1 MSELLLLACVLLS
14 WIITCQSGPW
24 RPCTDLLPLDLLS
37 RVLPV
42 SSRAQDGIRMV
53 QSRGARGFQFSGSPQ
68 LFSFPASQLFIN
80 CNFFP
85 AEFSIVFTLK
95 IPQMAPEKSE
105 YIFTLLEGDSDE
117 PLLGLRLSQNK
128 FQVLQKGHSN
138 RKRITFKAVGLDDN
152 RWHTVV
158 LAVTGRYTILTVD
171 CGIPLEL
178 VLEKPFPDDLD
189 TTGSRFFIASKRRW
203 NGLFSGLLRQ
213 LVLLPGSDAT
223 SQICPSSEPQLSALS
238 VPQALLHLPIK
249 PSSTDLPL
257 HPYEAEVR
265 VTAGV
270 SPPCSHSEE
279 GQLWF
284 NTLKK
289 GLFLCDGIMWLT
301 MLQVKEKLDYLEDHQ
316 DLFTNSETFDIE
328 VFHIP
333 SIGLFMATANRDSDL
348 GSGIYKWTDGR
359 FERYQNISTYDAQA
373 WQYFTVGKKKFLV
386 VANCRSKDAGDQEQ
400 SVIYKWSSRKLKFIR
415 YQTLNTHS
423 ARDWE
428 AFNIQDETFLA
439 VANHRQGEINHNI
452 DSVIYKWNPD
462 TQFFEVNQTI
472 PTTGAYDW
480 EFFAIG
486 PYYFLVV
493 ANTFNGRSTVID
505 STIYIW
511 LEGMF
516 QPYQSITT
524 FGAIDWEMFQIENRV
539 FLAVANSQM
548 LTEEGKILYSINSTI
563 YELSMTS
570 QTFIK
575 FQDIE
580 TNSALDWEYFTV
592 GDDKFLVVAN
602 SYDGSSYSLNSVI
615 YRWQGYEGFIPVH
628 RLSTN
633 GCRDWEFFNTT
644 DGSYLIYSSARAA
657 LSKVLKL
664 RTI

>member
-85 AEFSIVFTLK
+85 AEFSIVVTLK
-95 IPQMAPEKSE
+95 IPQMAPEKNE
-105 YIFTLLEGDSDE
+105 YIFTLLEENSDE

-128 FQVLQKGHSN
+128 FHFLQKGHGS

-178 VLEKPFPDDLD
+178 VLEKPFPDNLD
-189 TTGSRFFIASKRRW
+189 TAGSRFFIASKRRW

-223 SQICPSSEPQLSALS
+223 SQICPSSEPRLSALS
-238 VPQALLHLPIK
+238 
-249 PSSTDLPL
+249 
-257 HPYEAEVR
+257 AEVR

-270 SPPCSHSEE
+270 SPPCGHSEE

-284 NTLKK
+284 NTLKR

-301 MLQVKEKLDYLEDHQ
+301 MLQVKEKLDYVEDHQ

-333 SIGLFMATANRDSDL
+333 SVGLFMATANRDSII
-348 GSGIYKWTDGR
+348 GSGIYRWTDGR

-373 WQYFTVGKKKFLV
+373 LQYFTVGKKKFLI

-400 SVIYKWSSRKLKFIR
+400 SVIFKWSSRKLKFIR

-439 VANHRQGEINHNI
+439 VANHRQGERNHNI
-452 DSVIYKWNPD
+452 DSVIYKWNPV
-462 TQFFEVNQTI
+462 TEFFEVNQTI

-480 EFFAIG
+480 EFFTIG

-516 QPYQSITT
+516 QPYQSIT
-524 FGAIDWEMFQIENRV
+524 
-539 FLAVANSQM
+539 M

>member
-1 MSELLLLACVLLS
+1 MSELLLLACALLS

-24 RPCTDLLPLDLLS
+24 RPCTDMLQLDLLS
-37 RVLPV
+37 RVLPGTGT
-42 SSRAQDGIRMV
+42 AQDGIHIV
-53 QSRGARGFQFSGSPQ
+53 QSRGSRGFQFSGSPQ
-68 LFSFPASQLFIN
+68 LFRFPASQLFVN

-85 AEFSIVFTLK
+85 AEFSIVVTLK
-95 IPQMAPEKSE
+95 IPQITPEKSE
-105 YIFTLLEGDSDE
+105 YIFTLLDGDSDE
-117 PLLGLRLSQNK
+117 LLLGLRLSQNNLH
-128 FQVLQKGHSN
+128 FLQKGHGPK
-138 RKRITFKAVGLDDN
+138 KRTTFKAVGLDDN

-158 LAVTGRYTILTVD
+158 LAVTGHYTILTVD
-171 CGIPLEL
+171 CGRPLEL
-178 VLEKPFPDDLD
+178 VLESPFPDDLD
-189 TTGSRFFIASKRRW
+189 TTGSTFFIASRRRW
-203 NGLFSGLLRQ
+203 NGLFSGLIRQ

-223 SQICPSSEPQLSALS
+223 SRICPSSEPRLSALS

-265 VTAGV
+265 VTAGE
-270 SPPCSHSEE
+270 SPPCGHSEE

-284 NTLKK
+284 STLKK
-289 GLFLCDGIMWLT
+289 GLFLCDGMMWLT
-301 MLQVKEKLDYLEDHQ
+301 MLQVKEKLDYVEDHQ
-316 DLFTNSETFDIE
+316 DLFTSSETFDIE

-333 SIGLFMATANRDSDL
+333 SVGLFIATANRDSNL
-348 GSGIYKWTDGR
+348 GSGIYKWTDGK

-400 SVIYKWSSRKLKFIR
+400 SVIYKWSSRKLKFIH

-428 AFNIQDETFLA
+428 AFNIRDETFLA
-439 VANHRQGEINHNI
+439 VANHRQGERNHNI
-452 DSVIYKWNPD
+452 DSVIYKWNPV

-472 PTTGAYDW
+472 PTAGAYDW
-480 EFFAIG
+480 EFFTIG

-511 LEGMF
+511 LGGMF

-548 LTEEGKILYSINSTI
+548 LTEEGKIQYSINSTI
-563 YELSMTS
+563 YELSIAS

-615 YRWQGYEGFIPVH
+615 YRWQGYEGFVPVH
-628 RLSTN
+628 RLRTN

>member
-1 MSELLLLACVLLS
+1 MSEVLLLACALLS
-14 WIITCQSGPW
+14 WIITCQSGPSG
-24 RPCTDLLPLDLLS
+24 PCTDLLPLDLLS
-37 RVLPV
+37 HVLPKAQ
-42 SSRAQDGIRMV
+42 RAQSGIRMV
-53 QSRGARGFQFSGSPQ
+53 QSRGARGFQFSGSPH
-68 LFSFPASQLFIN
+68 LFSFPASQLFTN

-105 YIFTLLEGDSDE
+105 YIFTLLEGDSDNL
-117 PLLGLRLSQNK
+117 LLGLRLSQNTLH
-128 FQVLQKGHSN
+128 FLQKSQGN
-138 RKRITFKAVGLDDN
+138 RKRITFKAVGLADN

-158 LAVTGRYTILTVD
+158 LAVTGHYTLLTVD

-178 VLEKPFPDDLD
+178 VLERSFPDDLD
-189 TTGSRFFIASKRRW
+189 STGSTFFIASARRW

-223 SQICPSSEPQLSALS
+223 SKICPSSEPQLSELS
-238 VPQALLHLPIK
+238 IPQALLHLPIK
-249 PSSTDLPL
+249 SSSSDLLP
-257 HPYEAEVR
+257 HPYAEVR

-270 SPPCSHSEE
+270 KPPCGVSEE

-284 NTLKK
+284 NTLHK
-289 GLFLCDGIMWLT
+289 GLFLCDGMMWLT
-301 MLQVKEKLDYLEDHQ
+301 MLQVKQRLDYVEHHQ

-328 VFHIP
+328 VFQIP
-333 SIGLFMATANRDSDL
+333 SVGLFIATANRDSDL
-348 GSGIYKWTDGR
+348 GSGIYKWTDGK

-373 WQYFTVGKKKFLV
+373 WQYFTVGKKKLLV
-386 VANCRSKDAGDQEQ
+386 VANCRGINAEDPEK

-415 YQTLNTHS
+415 YQYLSTYG

-428 AFNIQDETFLA
+428 AFHIQDEAFLA
-439 VANHRQGEINHNI
+439 VANHRQGERNHNI
-452 DSVIYKWNPD
+452 DSVIYKWNPV
-462 TQFFEVNQTI
+462 TQYFEVNQTI
-472 PTTGAYDW
+472 QTSGAYDW
-480 EFFAIG
+480 EFFTIG
-486 PYYFLVV
+486 PFYFLVV
-493 ANTFNGRSTVID
+493 ANTFNGKSTVIS

-524 FGAIDWEMFQIENRV
+524 FGAIDWEMFQIENRI

-548 LTEEGKILYSINSTI
+548 LTEDGKILYSINSTI
-563 YELSMTS
+563 YELSLTS
-570 QTFIK
+570 QKFIK
-575 FQDIE
+575 FQDIA

-602 SYDGSSYSLNSVI
+602 SYDGTSYSLNSVI
-615 YRWQGYEGFIPVH
+615 YRWQGYEGFVPVH
-628 RLSTN
+628 RLGTN

>member
-42 SSRAQDGIRMV
+42 SGRAQDGIRMV

-68 LFSFPASQLFIN
+68 LFSFPASRLFIN

-85 AEFSIVFTLK
+85 AEFSIVVTLK
-95 IPQMAPEKSE
+95 IPQIAPEKSE

-128 FQVLQKGHSN
+128 FHFLQKGHSS

-171 CGIPLEL
+171 CGTPLEL
-178 VLEKPFPDDLD
+178 VLERPFPDDLD
-189 TTGSRFFIASKRRW
+189 TTGSTFFIASRRRW
-203 NGLFSGLLRQ
+203 N
-213 LVLLPGSDAT
+213 
-223 SQICPSSEPQLSALS
+223 
-238 VPQALLHLPIK
+238 
-249 PSSTDLPL
+249 
-257 HPYEAEVR
+257 EAEVR

-270 SPPCSHSEE
+270 IPPCGRSQE

-284 NTLKK
+284 NTLKR
-289 GLFLCDGIMWLT
+289 GLFLCDGITWLN
-301 MLQVKEKLDYLEDHQ
+301 MLQVKEKLDYVEDHQ

-328 VFHIP
+328 VFHIT
-333 SIGLFMATANRDSDL
+333 SVGLFMATANRDSNL

-386 VANCRSKDAGDQEQ
+386 VANCRSKDAGDHEQ

-439 VANHRQGEINHNI
+439 VANHRQGERNHNI
-452 DSVIYKWNPD
+452 DSVIYKWNPA

-480 EFFAIG
+480 EFFSIG
-486 PYYFLVV
+486 PYYFLAV

-511 LEGMF
+511 LGGMF
-516 QPYQSITT
+516 QPYQFITT

-563 YELSMTS
+563 YELSVTS

-633 GCRDWEFFNTT
+633 GCRDWEYFNTT

>member
-42 SSRAQDGIRMV
+42 SGRAQDGIRMV

-80 CNFFP
+80 CFFFP
-85 AEFSIVFTLK
+85 AEFSIVVTLK

-105 YIFTLLEGDSDE
+105 YIFTLLEGNSDE
-117 PLLGLRLSQNK
+117 LLLGLRLSQNK
-128 FQVLQKGHSN
+128 FHLLQKGHGS

-171 CGIPLEL
+171 CGTPLEL
-178 VLEKPFPDDLD
+178 ELERPFPDDLD
-189 TTGSRFFIASKRRW
+189 TTGSTFFIASRKRW
-203 NGLFSGLLRQ
+203 NGLFSGLIRQ
-213 LVLLPGSDAT
+213 LVFLPGSDAT
-223 SQICPSSEPQLSALS
+223 SQICPSSEPRLSVLS

-270 SPPCSHSEE
+270 IPPCGHSEE

-284 NTLKK
+284 NTLKR
-289 GLFLCDGIMWLT
+289 GLFLCDGITWLN
-301 MLQVKEKLDYLEDHQ
+301 MLQVKEKLDYVEDHQ

-328 VFHIP
+328 VFHIT
-333 SIGLFMATANRDSDL
+333 SVGLFMATANRDSNL

-373 WQYFTVGKKKFLV
+373 WQYFTVGIKKFLV

-428 AFNIQDETFLA
+428 AFSIQDETFLA
-439 VANHRQGEINHNI
+439 VANHRQGERNHNI
-452 DSVIYKWNPD
+452 DSVIYKWNPV

-480 EFFAIG
+480 EFFTIG
-486 PYYFLVV
+486 PYSFLAV

-511 LEGMF
+511 LGGMF
-516 QPYQSITT
+516 QPYQFITT

-563 YELSMTS
+563 YELSMAS
-570 QTFIK
+570 QTFVK
-575 FQDIE
+575 FQEIE

-602 SYDGSSYSLNSVI
+602 SYDGNSYSLNSVI

-628 RLSTN
+628 RLPTN
-633 GCRDWEFFNTT
+633 GCRDWEYFNTT

>member
-1 MSELLLLACVLLS
+1 M
-14 WIITCQSGPW
+14 
-24 RPCTDLLPLDLLS
+24 
-37 RVLPV
+37 
-42 SSRAQDGIRMV
+42 AQDGIRMV

-80 CNFFP
+80 CIFFP
-85 AEFSIVFTLK
+85 AEFSIVVTLK

-105 YIFTLLEGDSDE
+105 YIFTLMEGDSDE

-128 FQVLQKGHSN
+128 FHFLQKGHGS

-171 CGIPLEL
+171 CGTPLECQ
-178 VLEKPFPDDLD
+178 VIMIYEPFPDNLD
-189 TTGSRFFIASKRRW
+189 TTGSTFFIASRRRW
-203 NGLFSGLLRQ
+203 NGLLSGLIRQ

-270 SPPCSHSEE
+270 IPPCGHSEE

-284 NTLKK
+284 NPLKR
-289 GLFLCDGIMWLT
+289 GLFLCDGITWLN
-301 MLQVKEKLDYLEDHQ
+301 MLQVKEKLDYVEDHQ

-328 VFHIP
+328 VFHIT
-333 SIGLFMATANRDSDL
+333 SVGLFMATANRDSNI

-386 VANCRSKDAGDQEQ
+386 VANCRGKGAGDQEQ

-439 VANHRQGEINHNI
+439 VANHRQGNVYQNI
-452 DSVIYKWNPD
+452 
-462 TQFFEVNQTI
+462 
-472 PTTGAYDW
+472 
-480 EFFAIG
+480 
-486 PYYFLVV
+486 
-493 ANTFNGRSTVID
+493 ID

-511 LEGMF
+511 LGGMF
-516 QPYQSITT
+516 QPYQFITVSEIVILSSLSMIIITMEAPRGHTHPFYTCLSKSIHFFQT

-548 LTEEGKILYSINSTI
+548 LTEEGTILYSINSTI

-575 FQDIE
+575 FQEIE

-602 SYDGSSYSLNSVI
+602 SYDGNSYSLNSVI

-633 GCRDWEFFNTT
+633 GCSDWEYFNTT

>member
-1 MSELLLLACVLLS
+1 MSELLLACVLLS
-14 WIITCQSGPW
+14 WIVTCQSGPW

-42 SSRAQDGIRMV
+42 SGRAQDGIRMV

-85 AEFSIVFTLK
+85 SEFSVVVTLK
-95 IPQMAPEKSE
+95 IPQMPPEKSE
-105 YIFTLLEGDSDE
+105 YIFTLLEGDSEE

-128 FQVLQKGHSN
+128 FHFLQKGHGS

-171 CGIPLEL
+171 CGTPLEL
-178 VLEKPFPDDLD
+178 VLERSFPDNLD
-189 TTGSRFFIASKRRW
+189 TTGSTFFIASRRRW
-203 NGLFSGLLRQ
+203 NGLFS
-213 LVLLPGSDAT
+213 V
-223 SQICPSSEPQLSALS
+223 QISFQGFYHY
-238 VPQALLHLPIK
+238 VKIYK
-249 PSSTDLPL
+249 
-257 HPYEAEVR
+257 AEVR

-270 SPPCSHSEE
+270 SPPCGHSEE

-284 NTLKK
+284 NTLKR
-289 GLFLCDGIMWLT
+289 GLFLCDGIVWLT
-301 MLQVKEKLDYLEDHQ
+301 MLQVKEKLDYVEDHQ

-333 SIGLFMATANRDSDL
+333 SVGLFMATANRDSNL

-359 FERYQNISTYDAQA
+359 FERYQNISTYDAKA

-400 SVIYKWSSRKLKFIR
+400 SVIYKWSSRKLKFIH
-415 YQTLNTHS
+415 YQTLITHS

-428 AFNIQDETFLA
+428 AFSIQDETFLA
-439 VANHRQGEINHNI
+439 VANHRQGERNHNI
-452 DSVIYKWNPD
+452 DSVIYKWNPVA
-462 TQFFEVNQTI
+462 QFFEVNQTI

-480 EFFAIG
+480 EFFTIG
-486 PYYFLVV
+486 PYYFLAV

-511 LEGMF
+511 LGGMF
-516 QPYQSITT
+516 QTYQSITT

-575 FQDIE
+575 FQEIE

-592 GDDKFLVVAN
+592 GDDRFLVVAN
-602 SYDGSSYSLNSVI
+602 SYDGNSYSLNSVI
-615 YRWQGYEGFIPVH
+615 YRWQGFEGFIPVH

-633 GCRDWEFFNTT
+633 GCRDWEYFNTT

>member
-1 MSELLLLACVLLS
+1 M
-14 WIITCQSGPW
+14 
-24 RPCTDLLPLDLLS
+24 
-37 RVLPV
+37 
-42 SSRAQDGIRMV
+42 AQDGIRMV

-80 CNFFP
+80 CNLFP
-85 AEFSIVFTLK
+85 SEFSVVVTLK
-95 IPQMAPEKSE
+95 IPQMPPEKSE
-105 YIFTLLEGDSDE
+105 YIFTLLEGDSEE
-117 PLLGLRLSQNK
+117 PLLGLRLSQN
-128 FQVLQKGHSN
+128 N
-138 RKRITFKAVGLDDN
+138 
-152 RWHTVV
+152 
-158 LAVTGRYTILTVD
+158 
-171 CGIPLEL
+171 
-178 VLEKPFPDDLD
+178 
-189 TTGSRFFIASKRRW
+189 
-203 NGLFSGLLRQ
+203 
-213 LVLLPGSDAT
+213 
-223 SQICPSSEPQLSALS
+223 
-238 VPQALLHLPIK
+238 
-249 PSSTDLPL
+249 
-257 HPYEAEVR
+257 
-265 VTAGV
+265 
-270 SPPCSHSEE
+270 PPCGHSEE

-284 NTLKK
+284 NTLKR
-289 GLFLCDGIMWLT
+289 GLFLCDGIVWLT
-301 MLQVKEKLDYLEDHQ
+301 MLQVKEKLDYVEDHQ

-328 VFHIP
+328 VFHIT
-333 SIGLFMATANRDSDL
+333 SVGLFMATANRDSNI

-359 FERYQNISTYDAQA
+359 FERYQNISTYDAKA

-400 SVIYKWSSRKLKFIR
+400 SVIYKWSSRKLKFIH
-415 YQTLNTHS
+415 YQTLITHS

-428 AFNIQDETFLA
+428 AFSIQDETFLA
-439 VANHRQGEINHNI
+439 VANHRQGNCN
-452 DSVIYKWNPD
+452 YKWNPV

-480 EFFAIG
+480 EFFTIG
-486 PYYFLVV
+486 PYYFLAV

-511 LEGMF
+511 LGGMF
-516 QPYQSITT
+516 QTYQSITT

-575 FQDIE
+575 FQEIE

-592 GDDKFLVVAN
+592 GDDRFLVVAN
-602 SYDGSSYSLNSVI
+602 SYDGNSYSLNSVI
-615 YRWQGYEGFIPVH
+615 YRWQGFEGFIPVH

-633 GCRDWEFFNTT
+633 GCSDWEYFNTT

>member
-1 MSELLLLACVLLS
+1 MSELPLLACVLLS

-37 RVLPV
+37 RGLPAAGK
-42 SSRAQDGIRMV
+42 AQDGIRMV
-53 QSRGARGFQFSGSPQ
+53 QSRGVRGFQFSGSPQ

-85 AEFSIVFTLK
+85 AEFSIIVTLK

-105 YIFTLLEGDSDE
+105 YIFSLLEGDSDE
-117 PLLGLRLSQNK
+117 LLLGLRLSQNK
-128 FQVLQKGHSN
+128 LHFLQKGQGS
-138 RKRITFKAVGLDDN
+138 RKRITFKAVSLADN
-152 RWHTVV
+152 RWHTLV
-158 LAVTGRYTILTVD
+158 LAVTEQYTILTVD
-171 CGIPLEL
+171 CGIPLEI
-178 VLEKPFPDDLD
+178 VLDSPFPDDLD
-189 TTGSRFFIASKRRW
+189 TAGSTFFIASRRRW
-203 NGLFSGLLRQ
+203 NSLFSGMMRQ

-223 SQICPSSEPQLSALS
+223 SKICPSSEPHLSALS

-249 PSSTDLPL
+249 PFSTDLPFYS
-257 HPYEAEVR
+257 YEAEVQ

-270 SPPCSHSEE
+270 SPSCGHSEE

-284 NTLKK
+284 NTLQR
-289 GLFLCDGIMWLT
+289 GLFLCDGIKWLT
-301 MLQVKEKLDYLEDHQ
+301 LLQVKERLDYVEDHQ
-316 DLFTNSETFDIE
+316 ELFTNSETFDIE
-328 VFHIP
+328 VFQIP
-333 SIGLFMATANRDSDL
+333 SVGLFIATANRDSNL
-348 GSGIYKWTDGR
+348 GSGIYKWTDGK

-373 WQYFTVGKKKFLV
+373 WQYFTVGKKKFLA
-386 VANCRSKDAGDQEQ
+386 VANCRGMDIGDQEQ
-400 SVIYKWSSRKLKFIR
+400 SIIYKWSSRKLKFIQ
-415 YQTLNTHS
+415 YQTLNTFS

-428 AFNIQDETFLA
+428 AFHIQDEAFLA
-439 VANHRQGEINHNI
+439 VANHRQGERNHNI
-452 DSVIYKWNPD
+452 DSVIYKWNPI

-472 PTTGAYDW
+472 QTSGAYDW
-480 EFFAIG
+480 EFFMIG
-486 PYYFLVV
+486 PFYFLAV

-511 LEGMF
+511 LGGMF
-516 QPYQSITT
+516 QPYQSIKT
-524 FGAIDWEMFQIENRV
+524 FGAIDWEMFQIENRI

-570 QTFIK
+570 QAFIK

-602 SYDGSSYSLNSVI
+602 SYDGTSYSLNSVI
-615 YRWQGYEGFIPVH
+615 YRWQGYEGFVPVH
-628 RLSTN
+628 RLNTN

>member
-1 MSELLLLACVLLS
+1 MSELLFLACVLFS
-14 WIITCQSGPW
+14 WTITCQSGQW
-24 RPCTDLLPLDLLS
+24 RPCTDLLPLDLVS
-37 RVLPV
+37 RVLPADWK
-42 SSRAQDGIRMV
+42 AQNGIRMV

-85 AEFSIVFTLK
+85 AEFSIIVTLK
-95 IPQMAPEKSE
+95 IPKMAPEKSE
-105 YIFTLLEGDSDE
+105 YIFTLLEEDSDE
-117 PLLGLRLSQNK
+117 LLLGLRLSQNK
-128 FQVLQKGHSN
+128 LHILQRGQGS
-138 RKRITFKAVGLDDN
+138 RKRITFKAIGLADN

-158 LAVTGRYTILTVD
+158 LAVTGHYTSLTVD
-171 CGIPLEL
+171 CGIPLDL
-178 VLEKPFPDDLD
+178 VLDSPFPDDLD
-189 TTGSRFFIASKRRW
+189 TAGSTFFIASRRRW
-203 NGLFSGLLRQ
+203 NGLFSGLMRQ

-223 SQICPSSEPQLSALS
+223 SQICPSSEPQLSVLS

-249 PSSTDLPL
+249 SSSTDLALP
-257 HPYEAEVR
+257 PYEAEVR

-270 SPPCSHSEE
+270 SPPCGHSEE

-284 NTLKK
+284 NTLQG
-289 GLFLCDGIMWLT
+289 GLLLCDGITWLT
-301 MLQVKEKLDYLEDHQ
+301 MLQVKERLDYVEVHQ

-328 VFHIP
+328 VFQIP
-333 SIGLFMATANRDSDL
+333 SVGLFIATANRDSSL
-348 GSGIYKWTDGR
+348 GSGIYKWTDGK
-359 FERYQNISTYDAQA
+359 FEQYQNISTYDAQA

-386 VANCRSKDAGDQEQ
+386 VANCRAMDNGDQEQ
-400 SVIYKWSSRKLKFIR
+400 SVIYKWSTRKQKFIH
-415 YQTLNTHS
+415 YQSLNTYN

-428 AFNIQDETFLA
+428 AFHIQDEAFLA
-439 VANHRQGEINHNI
+439 VANHRQGERNHNI
-452 DSVIYKWNPD
+452 DSVIYKWNPV

-472 PTTGAYDW
+472 QTSGAYDW
-480 EFFAIG
+480 EFFIMG
-486 PYYFLVV
+486 PYNFLVV

-511 LEGMF
+511 LGGMF
-516 QPYQSITT
+516 QPYQSIKT
-524 FGAIDWEMFQIENRV
+524 FGAIDWEMFQIGNRM

-548 LTEEGKILYSINSTI
+548 LTEEGKIMYSINSTI
-563 YELSMTS
+563 YELSMKS
-570 QTFIK
+570 QAFIK

-602 SYDGSSYSLNSVI
+602 SYDGTSYLLNSVI
-615 YRWQGYEGFIPVH
+615 YRWQGYEGFVPVH
-628 RLSTN
+628 RLNTN